1 MPDAEFEPGR
11 RHARRNARRSNI
23 EVDSVAWYG
32 AHYST
37 MKRGPAKRMTIS
49 RAAERAGV
57 GVETIRFYERRG
69 LIEQPQK
76 PHDGGYRCYDDT
88 IVERIRFIRQAQ
100 ELGFSLRQIA
110 ELLSLRA
117 DPTADCSD
125 VRMQAVC
132 KRDEV
137 DRKIAQLT
145 HIRAAL
151 DELIDTCPGGGAL
164 RACTII
170 DALDGHFTT
179 KNDGSSANA
188 EHAPQARKGPNM
200 KTTAFRIDGMHCE
213 GCARTIET
221 IVTSAPGVRKATVS
235 FKTREARVLFD
246 PQVGN
251 EDQIVAAI
259 RKAGYS
265 VANAAS

>member
-1 MPDAEFEPGR
+1 ME
-11 RHARRNARRSNI
+11 RSLAN
-23 EVDSVAWYG
+23 G
-32 AHYST
+32 L
-37 MKRGPAKRMTIS
+37 TIG

-76 PHDGGYRCYDDT
+76 PRHGGYRFYDDAT
-88 IVERIRFIRQAQ
+88 VERIRFIRQAQ
-100 ELGFSLRQIA
+100 DLGFSLRQIA

-125 VRMQAVC
+125 VRMRAVS
-132 KRDEV
+132 KREEV
-137 DRKIAQLT
+137 DRKIAQLR
-145 HIRAAL
+145 HIGAAL
-151 DELIDTCPGGGAL
+151 DELIATCPGGGAL

-170 DALDGHFTT
+170 DALDGQFAT
-179 KNDGSSANA
+179 KNGPSAPA
-188 EHAPQARKGPNM
+188 GHAPQAPKGQHM
-200 KTTAFRIDGMHCE
+200 KTAAFRIDGMHCE

-221 IVTSAPGVRKATVS
+221 LVATAPGVRKATVS
-235 FKTREARVLFD
+235 FRTREARILFD
-246 PQVGN
+246 PQEGN
-251 EDQIVAAI
+251 EDQIAAAI